1 MKDVSCGKLVFNNC
15 SSNLRV
21 PFLFFIFVY
30 VWFEGKMSRIQ
41 VRCFGKP
48 VRHCQFSVLAMLNK
62 GTIGNA
68 AAAAFLKNLNFFFF

>member
-1 MKDVSCGKLVFNNC
+1 MKRRNYEGCVMREISINNC

-41 VRCFGKP
+41 ARCFGKP

-62 GTIGNA
+62 CEDGR
-68 AAAAFLKNLNFFFF
+68 KH